1 MFSLNDTLQEKLE
14 ESRKS
19 GLWRP
24 ELPRLTEPIRISLAP
39 DDVIAITRITLDQDR
54 DAALEFITDR
64 LEKEI
69 RKITDKIR

>member
-1 MFSLNDTLQEKLE
+1 MLILEDEQEKKSG
-14 ESRKS
+14 ESTKS

-24 ELPRLTEPIRISLAP
+24 ELPRLTEPITISLNP
-39 DDVIAITRITLDQDR
+39 DDVISVTRIVLDQDR
-54 DAALEFITDR
+54 DAALEFVTCR